1 VERGLKI
8 EDTDLVGKDPLL
20 SPAPNRANRFLS
32 PIVLPIWYTCPVM
45 PAYCTKRSEL
55 FAIAV
60 FLGGAVSAI
69 AFRYHA
75 DQISSYFDL
84 RILHAYLNILL
95 VLAYLLPPLVF
106 YAGLYSLNGLLV
118 RLFGKIE
125 LNERK
130 KTILKTL
137 FEAISSGQ
145 TLSANPVDL
154 LEEVAWISLKKY
166 WRPE

>member
-1 VERGLKI
+1 
-8 EDTDLVGKDPLL
+8 
-20 SPAPNRANRFLS
+20 
-32 PIVLPIWYTCPVM
+32 M
-45 PAYCTKRSEL
+45 PAYCRKRSEL
-55 FAIAV
+55 FTISL
-60 FLGGAVSAI
+60 FLGGAVSAV
-69 AFRYHA
+69 AFRYYP
-75 DQISSYFDL
+75 DKISSYFDL
-84 RILHAYLNILL
+84 PIFHTYLNILL

-125 LNERK
+125 LLEQK

-137 FEAISSGQ
+137 FEAILSGR
-145 TLSANPVDL
+145 TLSANPGDL